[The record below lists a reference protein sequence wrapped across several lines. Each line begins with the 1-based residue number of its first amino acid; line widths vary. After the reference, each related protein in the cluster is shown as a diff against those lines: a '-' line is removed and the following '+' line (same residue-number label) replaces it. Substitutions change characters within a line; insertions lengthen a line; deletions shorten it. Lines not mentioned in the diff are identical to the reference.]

1 MRFSALLV
9 TLSVVACSPPS
20 KTEIA
25 DTDLLDSRVVMP
37 IGARTLKSY
46 NRVYARNATGWVGVF
61 TLANDRI
68 GHAEIVN
75 SENMLPGIEDG
86 GCTVVNVQFEDH
98 NNFLSAFCNGEA

>member
-9 TLSVVACSPPS
+9 TLSLVACSPSP
-20 KTEIA
+20 KTEVA

-37 IGARTLKSY
+37 SGAKTLESY

-61 TLANDRI
+61 NLANDRI
-68 GHAEIVN
+68 GRAEIVN
-75 SENMLPGIEDG
+75 SENTLPGIEDG
-86 GCTVVNVQFEDH
+86 GCTVVNVQFDNH